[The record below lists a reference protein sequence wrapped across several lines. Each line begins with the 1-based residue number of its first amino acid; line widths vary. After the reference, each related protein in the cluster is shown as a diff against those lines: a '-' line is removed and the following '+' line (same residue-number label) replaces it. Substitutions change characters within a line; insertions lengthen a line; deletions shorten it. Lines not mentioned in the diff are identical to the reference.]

1 MPELMV
7 TIGIIALE
15 ILLYLVFIKMFP
27 VLEGASRA
35 GTAHV

>member
-1 MPELMV
+1 MTV
-7 TIGIIALE
+7 GIVSFE
-15 ILLYLVFIKMFP
+15 ILIYLVAIKMFP